1 MFNHRLTMLNFAI
14 LGLASCAAVPTQY
27 MPNGYRY
34 QNHDTPLSNPAPTR
48 PWIKEAE
55 NPNLEKIGDNTA
67 AWQGAVYEL
76 LSTLPSVLPPSNTA
90 IVLKPLP
97 PAYMVDQSFD
107 HYLRQ
112 ALISYGYT
120 LNPVEDGQSAVIGY
134 NAAALSNPEAL
145 KAAQAKFGQEFVRK
159 EDTKD
164 MYYLT
169 IEVMTARGKLLTRQ
183 ASVAILPHEKDE
195 YKRWPGL
202 AYTPTQGK
210 AYSRPVY
217 ETRD

>member
-1 MFNHRLTMLNFAI
+1 MIRRTSIFGLAI

-55 NPNLEKIGDNTA
+55 NTSLEKLGDNTA
-67 AWQGAVYEL
+67 AWQGAVFEL
-76 LSTLPSVLPPSNTA
+76 LSTLPSVLPPATTA

-97 PAYMVDQSFD
+97 PSGPTDQAFD

-112 ALISYGYT
+112 ALIGYGYT
-120 LNPVEDGQSAVIGY
+120 INPVEDGQSAAIGY
-134 NAAALSNPEAL
+134 NASPLSNASTL
-145 KAAQAKFGQEFVRK
+145 KAAQEKFGKDFVRK
-159 EDTKD
+159 DDTEN

-169 IEVMTARGKLLTRQ
+169 IEVLTASGKLLTRQ
-183 ASVAILPHEKDE
+183 GSIAILPHEKDE

-202 AYTPTQGK
+202 AYTPTQGR
-210 AYSRPVY
+210 AYDRPVY